1 MMRSSTGTDLMKLM
15 PLTVALLAV
24 NVVVYAIQTHYANV
38 IYVMHSGT
46 TAGSQP
52 VLGSVDGRF
61 ALWGPMVSEGEWWR
75 LVSCG
80 FLHAS
85 VLHIGMNMLSLFFL
99 GRVLEP
105 ALGALRFGLIY
116 FVSLVAG
123 SLGVMIAQP
132 DGLTLGASGAIFGL
146 AGALLVISHS
156 SGIGIMQSGIGPII
170 LLNLA
175 LTFTIPGISIGGHLG
190 GLAGGA
196 AITYAMVELAKRRR
210 SENGSLPALVGISVA
225 AFLAF
230 MLISVMLA
238 RSKYPSVG

>member
-1 MMRSSTGTDLMKLM
+1 MRSGAGSDVMKQM
-15 PLTVALLAV
+15 PLTVALIAI
-24 NVVVYAIQTHYANV
+24 NVVVYILQTQYQNV
-38 IYVMHSGT
+38 IYVMESHT

-61 ALWGPMVSEGEWWR
+61 ALWGPMVSEGEWYR
-75 LVSCG
+75 LLTCG

-85 VLHIGMNMLSLFFL
+85 VLHIGLNMLSLFFL

-123 SLGVMIAQP
+123 SLGVMIAEPQ
-132 DGLTLGASGAIFGL
+132 GLTLGASGAIFGL
-146 AGALLVISHS
+146 AGALLVISQS
-156 SGIGIMQSGIGPII
+156 SGIGIMQSGIGPVV

-175 LTFTIPGISIGGHLG
+175 FTFTIPGISIGGHLG

-196 AITYAMVELAKRRR
+196 AITYVMVELAKRRR
-210 SENGSLPALVGISVA
+210 SDSGSLSALVGISAA
-225 AFLAF
+225 AFIGL

-238 RSKYPSVG
+238 RSKYPSAG

>member
-1 MMRSSTGTDLMKLM
+1 MLRSGGSSELLQVM
-15 PLTVALLAV
+15 PLTIALIAI
-24 NVVVYAIQTHYANV
+24 NAVVYVLQTRYSNV
-38 IYVMHSGT
+38 IYVMDSGT
-46 TAGSQP
+46 SAGSQA
-52 VLGSVDGRF
+52 VQGSVDGRF

-75 LVSCG
+75 LLSCG

-116 FVSLVAG
+116 FVSLMAG
-123 SLGVMIAQP
+123 SLGVMIVGSE
-132 DGLTLGASGAIFGL
+132 GLTLGASGAIFGL
-146 AGALLVISHS
+146 AGALLVISSS

-196 AITYAMVELAKRRR
+196 AITYVMVELAKRRR
-210 SENGSLPALVGISVA
+210 SENGSLGALVGISAA
-225 AFLAF
+225 AFVGL
-230 MLISVMLA
+230 MLIAVMLA
-238 RSKYPSVG
+238 RSKYPSAG